1 MEVNIRSK
9 KFGEIIFQIDDEDY
23 KIIENRKIYASK
35 MNNGKLYLARD
46 DKLYIHRL
54 VMGEVPR
61 NMVVDHING
70 DTLDNRKV
78 NLRIVTPKENSLNT
92 DKRKFSEN
100 EIFDILTSSLSNSRL
115 AIKYNCSNALISYVR
130 TGKLYGHI
138 LPFILR
144 EKRSSKGKLKNYE
157 IKEIKNSNLPYSLL
171 GKIYNIHKNTVYA
184 IKKNERIE
192 KW

>member
-9 KFGEIIFQIDDEDY
+9 KFGEIIFKIDDEDY

-70 DTLDNRKV
+70 DTLDNRKI
-78 NLRIVTPKENSLNT
+78 NLRIVTPSENIKNT
-92 DKRKFSEN
+92 NKRKFKE
-100 EIFDILTSSLSNSRL
+100 EQILDILTNKLSNNKTAL
-115 AIKYNCSNALISYVR
+115 KYNCSNALISNIR

-138 LPFILR
+138 LP
-144 EKRSSKGKLKNYE
+144 E
-157 IKEIKNSNLPYSLL
+157 IPR
-171 GKIYNIHKNTVYA
+171 
-184 IKKNERIE
+184 RIV
-192 KW
+192 